1 MKVVS
6 SALALEA
13 RGLEGDR
20 VTLGRPGSKR
30 QVTLVQEEH
39 LAVVA
44 ALAHVPVVK
53 AETVRRNI
61 VVRGINLLALVKLRF
76 ALGDDVILVGTGP
89 CAPCGKMDTA
99 IGPGGFQA
107 MRGHG
112 GITAM
117 VERGGT
123 VRVGAVVRALGAG
136 TA

>member
-1 MKVVS
+1 MNVVS

-39 LAVVA
+39 LAVIA
-44 ALAHVPVVK
+44 GLAHVPLVTP
-53 AETVRRNI
+53 ETVRRNI

-76 ALGDDVILVGTGP
+76 ALGDDVVLVGTGP

-112 GITAM
+112 GITAT

-123 VRVGAVVRALGAG
+123 VRVGAAVRALG
-136 TA
+136 